1 MEKKNNLTIHLLAG
15 TTALIQLAA
24 GFALTSINKKNV
36 IPPANQRIEYY
47 TNDEDNIELKEAVSN
62 IGTSYANVSMN
73 LPTNTN
79 IGDPYRPGD
88 KNNPLYEAIHEHT
101 IELANGSSDVFVKN
115 DFTPPTKPDVRIRD
129 PYDHRGPQLRI
140 ELNEHG
146 EIITGNT
153 NTNSEEN
160 SSMIE
165 DIGELADMFSSNEN
179 MFMKNSVNLPTKSN
193 IGEPYGPWDKDN
205 PLYEAIHQHT
215 QDIANAH
222 SDENEVVK
230 NSVNLPTQT
239 RIGDPYEPGHGSNPL
254 TDAIHART
262 LELAGIKENPV
273 YNKIRENAPY
283 MDELHKQQ
291 LYEMDPS
298 LNPLNRPP
306 YQAAAEN
313 IEEYNKSK

>member
-1 MEKKNNLTIHLLAG
+1 MEKKDIIKIQLLAG
-15 TTALIQLAA
+15 ATALIQLAA
-24 GFALTSINKKNV
+24 GFAIVKSNNKK
-36 IPPANQRIEYY
+36 IDLSTAQKIEYY
-47 TNDEDNIELKEAVSN
+47 ASEENVANQLEVAPSIE
-62 IGTSYANVSMN
+62 TSISKAKIN
-73 LPTNTN
+73 
-79 IGDPYRPGD
+79 
-88 KNNPLYEAIHEHT
+88 
-101 IELANGSSDVFVKN
+101 
-115 DFTPPTKPDVRIRD
+115 PPTKPDVRIRD
-129 PYDHRGPQLRI
+129 PYDHRGPQLRTN
-140 ELNEHG
+140 LNEHG
-146 EIITGNT
+146 EIITSNT

-179 MFMKNSVNLPTKSN
+179 MFMKNSVNLPTNTN
-193 IGEPYGPWDKDN
+193 IGGPYRPGDKNN

-222 SDENEVVK
+222 SDENEIVK

-239 RIGDPYEPGHGSNPL
+239 RIGDPYEPGHGNNPL
-254 TDAIHART
+254 LDAIRART
-262 LELAGIKENPV
+262 LELAGIKENPI
-273 YNKIRENAPY
+273 YEQIRENAPH
-283 MDELHKQQ
+283 MDEIRRNE